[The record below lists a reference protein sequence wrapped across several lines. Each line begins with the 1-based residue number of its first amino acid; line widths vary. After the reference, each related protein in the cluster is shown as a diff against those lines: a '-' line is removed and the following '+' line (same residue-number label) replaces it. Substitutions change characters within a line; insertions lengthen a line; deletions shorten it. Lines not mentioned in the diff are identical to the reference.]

1 MNKALNETAI
11 ENYLSS
17 IGKQAD
23 KNYLYGYVEA
33 SNLDF
38 ALLGAFSYIKM
49 KYFVVI
55 FYKDEIVLLPLNM
68 AGDFD
73 YNQEPIILEKDYIS
87 NITIKKGLLQYKITI
102 NTPSGDLK
110 IKSNKKIVT
119 CPWQS
124 DNIGNLES
132 NKWFIND

>member
-1 MNKALNETAI
+1 MNQALYVAAI

-17 IGKQAD
+17 LGKQAD
-23 KNYLYGYVEA
+23 NNYLYGYVEA

-49 KYFVVI
+49 KYFVI
-55 FYKDEIVLLPLNM
+55 TFYKNEIVLLPLTM

-73 YNQEPIILEKDYIS
+73 LKQEPIILDNSTIEDIK
-87 NITIKKGLLQYKITI
+87 IKKGLIQYKITI
-102 NTPSGDLK
+102 NTAGGDLV

-124 DNIGNLES
+124 ENIGYLES
-132 NKWFIND
+132 NNWFIL